1 MHVRVLIFMGTHTV
15 LRRSIRPRSVLGKLY
30 CLEQSD
36 DHEVIN
42 IAYATF
48 IVEDSYKSLTCFG
61 PIPVAPGNSI

>member
-1 MHVRVLIFMGTHTV
+1 MHVRVLVFKGTHTV

-36 DHEVIN
+36 DHEVIY
-42 IAYATF
+42 IAYTTF

-61 PIPVAPGNSI
+61 PIPVALSNSI

>member
-1 MHVRVLIFMGTHTV
+1 MHVRVLVFKGTHTV

-36 DHEVIN
+36 DHEVIY

-48 IVEDSYKSLTCFG
+48 IVKDFYKSLTCFG
-61 PIPVAPGNSI
+61 PISVALSNSI